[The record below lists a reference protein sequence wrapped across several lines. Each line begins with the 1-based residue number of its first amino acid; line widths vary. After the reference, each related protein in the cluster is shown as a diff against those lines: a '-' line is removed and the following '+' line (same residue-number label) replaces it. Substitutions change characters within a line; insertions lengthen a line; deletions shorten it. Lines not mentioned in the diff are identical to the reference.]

1 MIHLNQKK
9 DPQSAAL
16 DALKDVQDAMKL
28 ATMKFTLCLVF
39 PEKICS
45 VRFIDDAGMQN
56 ETKWL
61 FLE

>member
-9 DPQSAAL
+9 DQQSAAL

-39 PEKICS
+39 PEKNVTIS
-45 VRFIDDAGMQN
+45 LRQ
-56 ETKWL
+56 
-61 FLE
+61 